1 MKAYRVFDVNG
12 EGAIIVF
19 AENATKAK
27 SVASIGDYLFDTKWT
42 DLRVLREPDADC
54 LYDGKPELDWYDPET
69 RKSLVRDMGWAC
81 LEPSWECDTC
91 QAKEFCRHLQE

>member
-27 SVASIGDYLFDTKWT
+27 SVASI
-42 DLRVLREPDADC
+42 
-54 LYDGKPELDWYDPET
+54 
-69 RKSLVRDMGWAC
+69 
-81 LEPSWECDTC
+81 
-91 QAKEFCRHLQE
+91 KEK